1 MAMNN
6 KQAGNKFEREFC
18 EQLASDGFWAHFMGG
33 NKNGQPADIIAV
45 KNEIAYLID
54 AKDCKNDVFEFRRIE
69 DNQDMAMIK
78 WEMCGNN
85 QGLFALN
92 TSKGVYM
99 LKYGVV
105 QALQCIGMKQLNIG
119 GMMIHAKSYEKWSRE
134 NESNDK

>member
-33 NKNGQPADIIAV
+33 SKNGQPADIIAV
-45 KNEIAYLID
+45 RNEEAYLID
-54 AKDCKNDVFEFRRIE
+54 AKDCQNDIFRFSRIE
-69 DNQDMAMIK
+69 NNQDTAMRY

-92 TSKGVYM
+92 TSEGIYM
-99 LKYGVV
+99 LPYGKV
-105 QALQCIGMKQLNIG
+105 QALQCVGIKQLNIND
-119 GMMIHAKSYEKWSRE
+119 IKCHAENYLKWRRE
-134 NESNDK
+134 

>member
-1 MAMNN
+1 MNN

-18 EQLASDGFWAHFMGG
+18 EQLASDGFWTHFMGG
-33 NKNGQPADIIAV
+33 SKNGQPADIIAV
-45 KNEIAYLID
+45 RNEIAYLID

-92 TSKGVYM
+92 TSFGVYM

-105 QALQCIGMKQLNIG
+105 QALQCMGLKRLNISG
-119 GMMIHAKSYEKWSRE
+119 IMAHAQAYEEWSE
-134 NESNDK
+134 ASEDNDK

>member
-1 MAMNN
+1 MNN
-6 KQAGNKFEREFC
+6 KQAGNNFEREFC

-99 LKYGVV
+99 LRYGVV
-105 QALQCIGMKQLNIG
+105 QTLQCLGMKQLNIG

>member
-1 MAMNN
+1 MNN
-6 KQAGNKFEREFC
+6 KQAGTKFEREFC
-18 EQLASDGFWAHFMGG
+18 EKLADDGFWAHFMGG
-33 NKNGQPADIIAV
+33 SKNGQPADIIAV

-99 LKYGVV
+99 LRYGVV
-105 QALQCIGMKQLNIG
+105 QTLQCLGMKQLNIG

>member
-1 MAMNN
+1 MNN
-6 KQAGNKFEREFC
+6 KQAGNRFEREFC
-18 EQLASDGFWAHFMGG
+18 EKLASDGFWAHFMGG

-69 DNQDMAMIK
+69 YNQDMAMIK

-92 TSKGVYM
+92 TSRGVYM
-99 LKYGVV
+99 LRYGVV
-105 QALQCIGMKQLNIG
+105 QALQCIGFKQLDINRIA
-119 GMMIHAKSYEKWSRE
+119 IHAESYEEWSRW
-134 NESNDK
+134 NESHHK